1 MDKKFEILNYDEL
14 PKKNLS
20 KNKVIISWNEIRQGF
35 IFNFNVRNS
44 PIF

>member
-20 KNKVIISWNEIRQGF
+20 KNKKGQSYYI
-35 IFNFNVRNS
+35 
-44 PIF
+44 